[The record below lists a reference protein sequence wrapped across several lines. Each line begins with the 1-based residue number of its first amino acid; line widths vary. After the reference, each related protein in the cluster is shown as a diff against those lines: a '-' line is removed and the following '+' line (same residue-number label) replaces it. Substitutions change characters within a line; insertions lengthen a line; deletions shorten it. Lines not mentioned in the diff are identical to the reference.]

1 MKYKIEIWQWY
12 HMTDSYESDDIQDI
26 LSWYKTKG
34 WYGAYDNGLCSF
46 GVYENGRRLSFDEGY
61 ELGFY

>member
-26 LSWYKTKG
+26 LWKIK
-34 WYGAYDNGLCSF
+34 LF
-46 GVYENGRRLSFDEGY
+46 
-61 ELGFY
+61 